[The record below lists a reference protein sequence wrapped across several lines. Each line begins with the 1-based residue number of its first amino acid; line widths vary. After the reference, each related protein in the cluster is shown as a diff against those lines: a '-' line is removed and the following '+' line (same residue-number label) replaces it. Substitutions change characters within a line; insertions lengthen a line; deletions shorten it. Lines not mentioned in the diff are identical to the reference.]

1 MSKSQTQTSKNPNVG
16 LFATCPVD
24 LLRPAVGFAT
34 AKLLEQAG
42 CEVHVPAQSCC
53 GQIAYNNG
61 QPNAARDMAWTL
73 ISAFCDYDYT
83 VLPSGSCGGM
93 IKLHYP
99 ALFKDDARL
108 PQVQAF
114 CSKVFELTTFLT
126 EVVQFKPQQPNCDL
140 SATTITYHDSC
151 AGLREFGIKAQP
163 RDLLRSCA
171 NNIITEMADTEVCCG
186 FGGTFCVKFPDI
198 ANRMVEN
205 KASNA
210 RATNADMLVGGDLS
224 CLLHIA
230 GKMRRQDDDEQISNP
245 EVRHIAE
252 LLAGDL
258 DGPAIGAANSRSR
271 KEST

>member
-1 MSKSQTQTSKNPNVG
+1 MPNSQTKTRKTPSVG

-42 CEVHVPAQSCC
+42 CDVHVPAQSCC

-61 QPNAARDMAWTL
+61 QPKATRDMAWSLVST
-73 ISAFCDYDYT
+73 FGDYDYV

-99 ALFKDDARL
+99 VLFKDDARL

-114 CSKVFELTTFLT
+114 CANVFELTTFLT
-126 EVVQFKPQQPNCDL
+126 DVMHFEPPRPNCDL
-140 SATTITYHDSC
+140 SDTTITYHDSC

-163 RDLLRSCA
+163 RDLLRACA
-171 NNIITEMADTEVCCG
+171 NTIVTEMADTEVCCG
-186 FGGTFCVKFPDI
+186 FGGTFCVKFPAI

-210 RATNADMLVGGDLS
+210 RAVKADILVGGDLS

-230 GKMRRQDDDEQISNP
+230 GKMRRQDDDEQTKNP
-245 EVRHIAE
+245 QVRHIAE
-252 LLAGDL
+252 LLAGDI
-258 DGPAIGAANSRSR
+258 DSPPIGTAEAYSRH
-271 KEST
+271 KDT